1 MFLPFHRQGSDSK
14 EGYSLFYAPP
24 NVFIFLKLF
33 YALYERVLYAQT
45 LVKDKIKQDLA
56 EMSVQDKIK
65 YGIIKESST
74 TEELDPAVV
83 DDVFFKERYE
93 HLLKG
98 IFATTTQVSA
108 TGASNAF
115 LGIGYT
121 HSHNLMDHGK
131 YEDFARHLLG
141 KNAFLL
147 FQIDRIIS
155 QSVKQLQLMHTDH
168 AYQKAKDLFKSF
180 MKPSSGDKKNL
191 QSKANDRVYLA
202 HYVEQIVDQLS
213 LKDC

>member
-1 MFLPFHRQGSDSK
+1 MFLPFHKQSSDSN

-24 NVFIFLKLF
+24 TVFIFLKLF

-65 YGIIKESST
+65 YGIIKENST
-74 TEELDPAVV
+74 TEELDPALVH
-83 DDVFFKERYE
+83 DIFFKERYE

-108 TGASNAF
+108 TGSSSAF

-121 HSHNLMDHGK
+121 HNHHLMDHNK
-131 YEDFARHLLG
+131 YEDFARHILG

-155 QSVKQLQLMHTDH
+155 
-168 AYQKAKDLFKSF
+168 
-180 MKPSSGDKKNL
+180 
-191 QSKANDRVYLA
+191 
-202 HYVEQIVDQLS
+202 
-213 LKDC
+213 